1 MKRTMGGAV
10 LLAALVALA
19 PAQMDAQAGPRGQ
32 RAMGPALRG
41 GGVEMILNQKER
53 LELTDDQ
60 VKQLDQI
67 RQEAVQRRTEHQAQM
82 AEFRSKVRSGQE
94 KPEALREQVA
104 ARREVAAAMQEAQRA
119 RVEGILNDAQKEEL
133 QDWAQQGR
141 AFRMG
146 RQSALRGGA
155 GFGAGAWAGPGR
167 QPAMRGG
174 FGQGMQRMHQQWGPA
189 GAGPRGGR
197 AMMRRGPGGGWG
209 FGAPADSI
217 PPK

>member
-19 PAQMDAQAGPRGQ
+19 PAQMDAQVGPRGQ

-82 AEFRSKVRSGQE
+82 AELRSKVRSGQE
-94 KPEALREQVA
+94 KPEALREQVE
-104 ARREVAAAMQEAQRA
+104 ARRQVATAMQEAQRA
-119 RVEGILNDAQKEEL
+119 RVESILNDAQKEEV

-146 RQSALRGGA
+146 QQSAMRGGG
-155 GFGAGAWAGPGR
+155 GFGPGAAPRAGR
-167 QPAMRGG
+167 HPAMRGG
-174 FGQGMQRMHQQWGPA
+174 FGQGMQGMHQQWGPGA
-189 GAGPRGGR
+189 AGPMGGR
-197 AMMRRGPGGGWG
+197 AMMRRGPGGGRG